1 MGGMVPADEVDWPTF
16 IVGTPERAAGRLRRM
31 AALTGADEFMIQ
43 DFLDDPELRLRN
55 YKLLLREFA

>member
-1 MGGMVPADEVDWPTF
+1 MVPADEVDWPTF
-16 IVGTPERAAGRLRRM
+16 IVGTPERVAGRLRRM